1 MTGIEDFLHR
11 QGEIIDRVGWAVTLV
26 VPSDDDPDD
35 TAPFAY
41 TVGLTAHD
49 YPELIIAGLDPAT
62 FQALLN
68 DLASRVY
75 DKAEH
80 FRHGQ
85 RIADLIAGYD
95 AVIIDGDPTEQ
106 LHPGG
111 AIVRYGRDRVRL
123 QQVVW
128 PDRHGHF
135 PWDTA
140 YAFPSAVQPLIARP

>member
-1 MTGIEDFLHR
+1 MTGIDDFLYR
-11 QGEIIDRVGWAVTLV
+11 QREIIDRVGWVLTLV
-26 VPSDDDPDD
+26 VPSDDEPDD

-49 YPELIIAGLDPAT
+49 YPVLIIAGLDPAT
-62 FQALLN
+62 SQALLN

-75 DKAEH
+75 DKGEL

-85 RIADLIAGYD
+85 RIGDLVAGYD
-95 AVIIDGDPTEQ
+95 AVIIDGDSTEQ

-111 AIVRYGRDRVRL
+111 AIGRYGRDRVGL

-128 PDRHGHF
+128 PDRRGRF
-135 PWDTA
+135 PWETA
-140 YAFPSAVQPLIARP
+140 YALPPPCSR